1 MYRVIADYGGADQVV
16 WESPDQIA
24 DDKAYAVLMADRL
37 RAVNRYS
44 IMAVRVERQW
54 AGKWETEYV
63 AA

>member
-1 MYRVIADYGGADQVV
+1 MYRVIADYGGTDQVV

-24 DDKAYAVLMADRL
+24 DDKAYAVLFADRL
-37 RAVNRYS
+37 VGLARYS
-44 IMAVRVERQW
+44 IMRAVVQRQW